1 MKKIRQAYY
10 YLFYRFYLFAETKPF
25 VDDNS
30 DWTATGFIAILETF
44 IYFSGVIF
52 YKFFF
57 NRTYYMSDDS
67 LIFILP
73 ISVIGVI
80 NYVAFLRND
89 AWVTYYEKFEN
100 WPAERNRK
108 AGMVVLCLVLA
119 ILLCFAV
126 AIYLVTRMNK

>member
-1 MKKIRQAYY
+1 MSTSEWAYN
-10 YLFYRFYLFAETKPF
+10 T
-25 VDDNS
+25 V
-30 DWTATGFIAILETF
+30 
-44 IYFSGVIF
+44 F